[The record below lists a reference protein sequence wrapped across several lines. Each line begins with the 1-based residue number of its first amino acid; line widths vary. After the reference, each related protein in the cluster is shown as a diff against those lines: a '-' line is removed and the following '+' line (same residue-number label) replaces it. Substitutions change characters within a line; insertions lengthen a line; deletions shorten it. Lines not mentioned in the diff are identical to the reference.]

1 MKILFWLSYFPLL
14 VSLGNWSLVLLVL
27 LQEKKKK
34 AWLLFTHR
42 LIPPGAATANQLPPI
57 RTGGLAEFLGRMHTL
72 GSKPRCDS
80 PTTNQLIYPATTEEE
95 SLEFTSCDIHLSV
108 IVLLCQSR
116 SNFNFESHF
125 NEKTKP
131 CSLKWVYWFYFEND
145 EFYLK
150 TVYVV
155 LVLCLFVWSI
165 EWRLTVTPPTLLW
178 ISIELSQLPA
188 LCESLHCVWKAPPA
202 SSVWAPPVFR
212 SAMLMT
218 VAFIWTLCFSRNRSE
233 FLLITLGLSSER
245 FFHASG
251 FLATC
256 LIMTDLLMVV

>member
-1 MKILFWLSYFPLL
+1 
-14 VSLGNWSLVLLVL
+14 
-27 LQEKKKK
+27 
-34 AWLLFTHR
+34 
-42 LIPPGAATANQLPPI
+42 
-57 RTGGLAEFLGRMHTL
+57 MHTL

-155 LVLCLFVWSI
+155 LVLCLFV
-165 EWRLTVTPPTLLW
+165 
-178 ISIELSQLPA
+178 
-188 LCESLHCVWKAPPA
+188 
-202 SSVWAPPVFR
+202 
-212 SAMLMT
+212 
-218 VAFIWTLCFSRNRSE
+218 
-233 FLLITLGLSSER
+233 
-245 FFHASG
+245 
-251 FLATC
+251 
-256 LIMTDLLMVV
+256 